1 MWYRVRE
8 AYYDARERGRQ
19 KTDGEYVEDLR
30 ELAGGRRI
38 ESVIVDPS
46 AASFMEALRRE
57 GWRVQKADNRVLEGI
72 RRTAQALKD
81 GRIVICR
88 ECLAAAR
95 EFGLYRWEEGGEDR
109 VRKESDHAMDDI
121 RYFVMAMDRGG
132 GSAARFVERDAF

>member
-1 MWYRVRE
+1 
-8 AYYDARERGRQ
+8 
-19 KTDGEYVEDLR
+19 
-30 ELAGGRRI
+30 
-38 ESVIVDPS
+38 
-46 AASFMEALRRE
+46 MEALRRE
-57 GWRVQKADNRVLEGI
+57 GWRVRKADNRVLEGI

-88 ECLAAAR
+88 ECRAAAR